1 MAGDGK
7 EEPKAMGTGGG
18 DKLIL
23 RGMQFHGFHG
33 VKQEEKTLGQKF
45 VIDVDA
51 WMDLAAAGDSD
62 DISHTI
68 SYTEI
73 YRIAKGIVE
82 GPSHNLL
89 ESVAQSIANST
100 LLKFPQISSVRV
112 KVEKP
117 HVAVQGVVD
126 YLGVEILRCR
136 KA

>member
-1 MAGDGK
+1 
-7 EEPKAMGTGGG
+7 
-18 DKLIL
+18 
-23 RGMQFHGFHG
+23 
-33 VKQEEKTLGQKF
+33 V
-45 VIDVDA
+45 
-51 WMDLAAAGDSD
+51 
-62 DISHTI
+62 
-68 SYTEI
+68 
-73 YRIAKGIVE
+73 KGIVE

-117 HVAVQGVVD
+117 HVAVQGVID